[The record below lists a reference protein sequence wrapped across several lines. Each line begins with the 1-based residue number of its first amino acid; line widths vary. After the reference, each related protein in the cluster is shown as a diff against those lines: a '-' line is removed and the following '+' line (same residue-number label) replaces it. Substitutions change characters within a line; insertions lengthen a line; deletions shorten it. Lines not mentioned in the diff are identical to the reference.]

1 MTSAPKSEI
10 RKGQL
15 ISIMINSTSKLLSIP
30 KKNVQCVKTAGRK
43 KIKSNLSRNIPNSIE
58 INWTPREAKE
68 EEIKVLK
75 ELYRIKGSQV

>member
-1 MTSAPKSEI
+1 
-10 RKGQL
+10 
-15 ISIMINSTSKLLSIP
+15 
-30 KKNVQCVKTAGRK
+30 VKTAGRK